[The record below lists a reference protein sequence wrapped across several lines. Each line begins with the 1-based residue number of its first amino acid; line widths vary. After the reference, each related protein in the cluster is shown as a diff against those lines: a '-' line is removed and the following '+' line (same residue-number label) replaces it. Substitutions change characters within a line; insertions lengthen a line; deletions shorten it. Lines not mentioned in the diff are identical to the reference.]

1 MAAPQ
6 YAILRFAKYKGPEI
20 SGIEAH
26 NERTKEKYAS
36 NPDID
41 PTRTHLNFHLI
52 KPERKYRAESEKQI
66 AEAGCRT
73 RSDSVRVVEALI
85 TATPEFFKGKKRAE
99 IKEFFNEALE
109 FIKQNQAPETIISAV
124 VHLDEKSPHM
134 HLCFVPL
141 TEDKRL
147 CAKEILGNKKKL
159 TQWQDKYWEHMVK
172 KYPDLERGE
181 SASETG
187 RDHIPTRVFK
197 QMTRLTK
204 QKEKLDAM
212 LSDVKFTNY
221 KDRTAQ
227 VMDFLD
233 KYIPDVAAMETLMKK
248 YQKCFT
254 TAESEKKA
262 LKKKNDDLT
271 AALEKSQQQSTQKIS
286 MKVHTSAIEQEI
298 ANYEKQLR
306 QSYSIKSRLIEEIDT
321 LDPDD
326 KHYIKRKAD
335 LDDRLYKMYDKIE
348 DTESLLIEA
357 RAKKTAIEAEKLTAD
372 NIYKVLIYFDKLYA
386 VMDEQERRQL
396 MESLISEI
404 HIFEERKPNGQWLKS
419 IKFKLP
425 IIEEDMEISL
435 DNDTQVETVALLRL
449 EK

>member
-20 SGIEAH
+20 SGIEVH

-52 KPERKYRAESEKQI
+52 KPERRYRAESEKQI

-99 IKEFFNEALE
+99 IKEFFSEALK

-124 VHLDEKSPHM
+124 VHMDEKSPHM

-197 QMTRLTK
+197 QMARLTK
-204 QKEKLDAM
+204 QHDKLEEM

-221 KDRTAQ
+221 KDKTSQIAA
-227 VMDFLD
+227 FLE
-233 KYIPDVAAMETLMKK
+233 KYIPDVAAMETQMKK
-248 YQKCFT
+248 YEKFFKTASGKQK
-254 TAESEKKA
+254 
-262 LKKKNDDLT
+262 
-271 AALEKSQQQSTQKIS
+271 ALEKKNADLADALEESQKQSTSKS
-286 MKVHTSAIEQEI
+286 CR
-298 ANYEKQLR
+298 R
-306 QSYSIKSRLIEEIDT
+306 QGYKATMSVSRVFLTASRRKSSRLTHRMATENRRYTIIDN
-321 LDPDD
+321 
-326 KHYIKRKAD
+326 RKKDEWSGFAD
-335 LDDRLYKMYDKIE
+335 LLAN
-348 DTESLLIEA
+348 LIEKYA
-357 RAKKTAIEAEKLTAD
+357 AVLDIDNLPEPPICLDSKENEIVNNSKLFA
-372 NIYKVLIYFDKLYA
+372 
-386 VMDEQERRQL
+386 
-396 MESLISEI
+396 
-404 HIFEERKPNGQWLKS
+404 KS
-419 IKFKLP
+419 IEKD
-425 IIEEDMEISL
+425 I
-435 DNDTQVETVALLRL
+435 VA
-449 EK
+449 